1 MAYNKTTWANGDVI
15 TAQKLNNAE
24 NGIAANDEEITGL
37 KDDLSTSAS
46 IDGTGLITFKND
58 DNQTTFT
65 LQLPVYNGGVG

>member
-37 KDDLSTSAS
+37 KDDLGDLSDLDTTVKTDLVSAVNELVADMGD
-46 IDGTGLITFKND
+46 IE
-58 DNQTTFT
+58 T
-65 LQLPVYNGGVG
+65 LLAAI

>member
-37 KDDLSTSAS
+37 KDDLGQLSSL
-46 IDGTGLITFKND
+46 D
-58 DNQTTFT
+58 TTAKSSLVAAVNEIVGEIGDVET
-65 LQLPVYNGGVG
+65 LLAAI

>member
-37 KDDLSTSAS
+37 KDDLGDLSDLDTTAKTDLVSAVNELVADMGD
-46 IDGTGLITFKND
+46 IE
-58 DNQTTFT
+58 T
-65 LQLPVYNGGVG
+65 LLAAI

>member
-37 KDDLSTSAS
+37 KADLSTSAS

-58 DNQTTFT
+58 DNTTVFT
-65 LQLPVYNGGVG
+65 LQLPIYNGGVG